1 MPGGDAAA
9 AAPAPAPAAAAPVAA
24 APAPAAAAPAA
35 AAPADGSFTYGK
47 YDEQLW
53 DHAAKKDVY
62 ATFDP
67 NAPRST
73 QNFNP
78 FETFE
83 GNSPDASGIY
93 PGENR
98 YKDPIRG
105 DVNFQQMMDEKADME
120 EMAANPKPGYGTS
133 SCDVLYLSRFV
144 HKLYEVC
151 LTD

>member
-1 MPGGDAAA
+1 MPGGGDAS

-24 APAPAAAAPAA
+24 APAPAAPAPAA
-35 AAPADGSFTYGK
+35 AAPADGSFQYGK
-47 YDEQLW
+47 YDDQLW

-105 DVNFQQMMDEKADME
+105 DVNFQQMMEEKADME
-120 EMAANPKPGYGTS
+120 DMAANPKPGVSLSDGLM
-133 SCDVLYLSRFV
+133 CCLDVCVSYQT
-144 HKLYEVC
+144 VC
-151 LTD
+151 

>member
-24 APAPAAAAPAA
+24 APAA
-35 AAPADGSFTYGK
+35 AAPADGSFAYGK

-73 QNFNP
+73 TNFNP

-144 HKLYEVC
+144 HKLYEVY